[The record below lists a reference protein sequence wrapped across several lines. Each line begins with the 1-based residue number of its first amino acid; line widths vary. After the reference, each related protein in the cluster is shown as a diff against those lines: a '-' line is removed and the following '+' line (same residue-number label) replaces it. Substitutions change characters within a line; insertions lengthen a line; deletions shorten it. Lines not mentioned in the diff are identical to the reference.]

1 MKLRSLLLA
10 ELVIDLLFAV
20 VLLLGPAIVLK
31 FFGLTTGKTEVLLA
45 QTLGAALVAFAV
57 LCWFGSELAEAGQ
70 ARAATVPLLVF
81 NAIAFVVML
90 LGVLSE
96 VTRAGAA
103 WLLVAIFLVLAAGF
117 AYFQFAGPRE

>member
-1 MKLRSLLLA
+1 MKLRNLLLA

-45 QTLGAALVAFAV
+45 QTLGAALVAFAM
-57 LCWFGSELAEAGQ
+57 LCWFGSQMAEAGS
-70 ARAATVPLLVF
+70 AHAATVPLLIF
-81 NAIAFVVML
+81 NAIGFVVML
-90 LGVLSE
+90 LGVLSQ

-103 WLLVAIFLVLAAGF
+103 WLLVAIFLVFAAGF